1 MSVPAAT
8 ATAGLRVLAVDD
20 EPLALADLERM
31 LRASPSVGE
40 VVTAS
45 GGEAALELL
54 GDGQFDLLLL
64 DVRMPGLDGVRLARV
79 VRRFSDP
86 PALVFV
92 TAHES
97 AAVEAFALQAV
108 DYLLK
113 PVATSR
119 LEETL
124 RRVGDARAADAAA
137 AAAAG
142 RAGAVAPSAGGLGH
156 GSGMEPPGGVGT
168 GIAAGTNAAG
178 AAGAPVAGAPG
189 DALDGELVPV
199 DNVRGGGTRLV
210 RRSSILYVEA
220 YGDYV
225 RIVADDGRFLLRAR
239 LGDLEQRWAP
249 HGFVRVHRGYL
260 VDLRRAVELHPQ
272 LGGTAALRFADGSEV
287 PVARRQVGELRRRLR
302 A

>member
-1 MSVPAAT
+1 VSVPATT

-40 VVTAS
+40 VVTAA

-54 GDGQFDLLLL
+54 GDGPFDLLLL

-124 RRVGDARAADAAA
+124 RRVAGARAAEATTPLRPEVD
-137 AAAAG
+137 
-142 RAGAVAPSAGGLGH
+142 
-156 GSGMEPPGGVGT
+156 
-168 GIAAGTNAAG
+168 
-178 AAGAPVAGAPG
+178 G

-199 DNVRGGGTRLV
+199 DNARGGGTRLV

>member
-1 MSVPAAT
+1 VSVPAPST
-8 ATAGLRVLAVDD
+8 TAGLRVLAVDD

-124 RRVGDARAADAAA
+124 RRVGGARAAEAA

-142 RAGAVAPSAGGLGH
+142 RGGAGAPPTG
-156 GSGMEPPGGVGT
+156 GSGPAPTGGVGT
-168 GIAAGTNAAG
+168 GTAAGTNGAG
-178 AAGAPVAGAPG
+178 TGAVSAGLPVPGTPG

>member
-1 MSVPAAT
+1 MSAPAPSAN
-8 ATAGLRVLAVDD
+8 AGLRVLAVDD

-124 RRVGDARAADAAA
+124 RRVSGARAAEAA

-142 RAGAVAPSAGGLGH
+142 RGGAGAPPTGGPGPGPSGGLGT
-156 GSGMEPPGGVGT
+156 GT
-168 GIAAGTNAAG
+168 AAGTNGAG
-178 AAGAPVAGAPG
+178 AGAASAGAPVPGTPG

>member
-1 MSVPAAT
+1 VSVPAAT

-124 RRVGDARAADAAA
+124 RRVGGARAGDTA

-142 RAGAVAPSAGGLGH
+142 RGGAGVPSAGGPGL
-156 GSGMEPPGGVGT
+156 EPRGGVGT
-168 GIAAGTNAAG
+168 TSGGPGAGVPAPG
-178 AAGAPVAGAPG
+178 ASG